1 MTVTLTERQ
10 SEKIATALRRGSID
24 ALRIADAIDPA
35 GRTHFL
41 IEVTDMGQ
49 FAKDWAA
56 LKILIRQK
64 DDAIDKQAAQ
74 LAALQKQIAAQQ
86 QQPSLDAD
94 DHKAIA
100 EVRLT
105 VGENATATT
114 NAAAVKPPVTTTAT
128 ATTTHPQALAVTTF
142 VK

>member
-10 SEKIATALRRGSID
+10 SAKIAAALRRGSID

-49 FAKDWAA
+49 FAKDWAQ
-56 LKILIRQK
+56 LKTIIRQK
-64 DDAIDKQAAQ
+64 DDAIERQNAQ
-74 LAALQKQIAAQQ
+74 IAALQKQASAQQ
-86 QQPSLDAD
+86 PTLDAD
-94 DHKAIA
+94 DQKAVA
-100 EVRLT
+100 ELRQT
-105 VGENATATT
+105 VGDNP
-114 NAAAVKPPVTTTAT
+114 AAAPVAPAAKSTTTA
-128 ATTTHPQALAVTTF
+128 AAASATHPQAPAVTTF

>member
-10 SEKIATALRRGSID
+10 SVKIATTLRRGSID

-41 IEVTDMGQ
+41 IEATDMGQ
-49 FAKDWAA
+49 FAKDWAQ

-74 LAALQKQIAAQQ
+74 LAALQKQISAQQ
-86 QQPSLDAD
+86 PTLDAED
-94 DHKAIA
+94 QNAVA
-100 EVRLT
+100 ELRQT
-105 VGENATATT
+105 VGDNAV
-114 NAAAVKPPVTTTAT
+114 AAVAPVTSAAKSTTTANAAT
-128 ATTTHPQALAVTTF
+128 ATHPQAPAVTTF